1 MEEIKDSRW
10 NANFGWA
17 SCIESLQKIFNEYE
31 KWIIQMSHIS
41 KESVLTYRKDVLRFS
56 ENPPFDYLNYE
67 IDNEF
72 AVSAHEQWPSLSEEY
87 MSDKDKHERLIKNT
101 EIIQSE
107 HSQAI
112 DITNDFFK
120 KELQSIKEYI
130 RNTHDK

>member
-1 MEEIKDSRW
+1 
-10 NANFGWA
+10 
-17 SCIESLQKIFNEYE
+17 
-31 KWIIQMSHIS
+31 
-41 KESVLTYRKDVLRFS
+41 
-56 ENPPFDYLNYE
+56 
-67 IDNEF
+67 
-72 AVSAHEQWPSLSEEY
+72 
-87 MSDKDKHERLIKNT
+87 KHERLIKNT